1 MSSFARLL
9 GVRWMCELDVEAEEA
24 GRGREETEADAAA
37 IVLRSLVGR
46 DGEPLDTLGVA
57 SFAFDGVEGGVAFTA
72 LEALRAA
79 L

>member
-1 MSSFARLL
+1 
-9 GVRWMCELDVEAEEA
+9 MCELDVEAEEV

-46 DGEPLDTLGVA
+46 DGEALDTLGVA
-57 SFAFDGVEGGVAFTA
+57 SFALDGVEGGVAFTV